1 MDTNF
6 ENFVKLLNEN
16 SDEDFFDAL
25 NALNTLD
32 LEDDQVRYPKFNED
46 DFGTLFGDKE
56 FDVYIINREELP
68 TSGSFEC
75 VIFNNDEEVIGF
87 FRANTKNKIVSIKL
101 IHIKDD
107 FRNLGIG
114 TQIYEYFLENDYTI
128 KSDTEITYSTVMMYE
143 RLYKSGYKPIVFD
156 DGRVGLKK

>member
-1 MDTNF
+1 MNINF

-16 SDEDFFDAL
+16 SDEDFFNAL

-46 DFGTLFGDKE
+46 EFGTLFSNKDC
-56 FDVYIINREELP
+56 DVYLIKREEIP
-68 TSGSFEC
+68 SSGSFEC

-87 FRANTKNKIVSIKL
+87 FRANTKNKIVSINL
-101 IHIKDD
+101 IHIQEY
-107 FRNLGIG
+107 FRGLGIG
-114 TQIYEYFLENDYTI
+114 TKIYEFFLENGYTI
-128 KSDTEITYSTVMMYE
+128 KSDTEITDSTVAMYE